1 MHSQSSAFHRTLVG
15 FNTQKILFYL
25 WESCDGED
33 GAVGLVLAHDVGGGS
48 GGGEHHDSG
57 GLDL

>member
-1 MHSQSSAFHRTLVG
+1 MHSQSSALHRTLVCAT
-15 FNTQKILFYL
+15 NAKHLIYL

-33 GAVGLVLAHDVGGGS
+33 GAVGLVLAHDVGGGA
-48 GGGEHHDSG
+48 GGGEHHDGG